1 MIAAALLR
9 LADAT
14 PATSP
19 SATPDPNA
27 PDFVTTGSWVPGLLS
42 LAAFVFLA
50 AAIWVIYRSMNSRLK
65 KVDFPEQP
73 GEPRSSGRSATE
85 PGPPAA

>member
-1 MIAAALLR
+1 
-9 LADAT
+9 
-14 PATSP
+14 
-19 SATPDPNA
+19 
-27 PDFVTTGSWVPGLLS
+27 
-42 LAAFVFLA
+42 LAAVVFLA